1 MRGNWWMAG
10 NGERPMPPATAPL
23 GPIEAVPLPV
33 LLERSVT
40 RFPGRPALAFMGR
53 RWTYAA
59 LGEWVGRAARGLQD
73 LGVRR
78 GDRVGLCLP
87 NTPYSVVFYYAA
99 LQAGATVV
107 NFNPLYVARELAQ
120 QIGDSGT
127 TVMVVPDL
135 AMICDKVCA
144 LAEETGLRHV
154 IVCPIA
160 GVLPHGKAALYRVF
174 KRRETATPAY
184 DARIVAHAQVVAND
198 APPYP
203 VPIDVEADIAVLQY
217 TGGTTGT
224 PKGAVLT
231 HANLSI
237 NAQQVSRHM
246 PSLRPGE
253 ERVLGVLPFFH
264 VFAMTAV
271 MNSGI
276 EIGAELLLHTRFEI
290 GRVMRALAR
299 ERPTVLHGVPTI
311 YNAVAAAAEHKR
323 IDISSLR
330 ACISGGA
337 PLPGEVRTR
346 FERLTGC
353 RLVEGYGLTEAS
365 PVLTCNPPD
374 GQIKD
379 GSVGVPMQG
388 TVIEIRDLDDPHR
401 VLPVGERGEICARGP
416 QVMRG
421 YWNRGAE
428 TERAFV
434 DGFLRTGDVG
444 HRDADGYL
452 YVTDR
457 LKDMII
463 CGGYNVYP
471 RVLEDAL
478 YQHPAVAEAIAIG
491 VPDAYRGQAPK
502 AFVTLRPGHAATP
515 DELRDF
521 LSEYVSKIELP
532 REIEIRATLPHTMI
546 GKLSRKEL
554 VEEER
559 AKPAV

>member
-1 MRGNWWMAG
+1 M
-10 NGERPMPPATAPL
+10 
-23 GPIEAVPLPV
+23 
-33 LLERSVT
+33 
-40 RFPGRPALAFMGR
+40 
-53 RWTYAA
+53 
-59 LGEWVGRAARGLQD
+59 
-73 LGVRR
+73 
-78 GDRVGLCLP
+78 
-87 NTPYSVVFYYAA
+87 
-99 LQAGATVV
+99 
-107 NFNPLYVARELAQ
+107 
-120 QIGDSGT
+120 
-127 TVMVVPDL
+127 
-135 AMICDKVCA
+135 
-144 LAEETGLRHV
+144 
-154 IVCPIA
+154 
-160 GVLPHGKAALYRVF
+160 F

-184 DARIVAHAQVVAND
+184 DARIVAHAQVVANG
-198 APPYP
+198 APPDP
-203 VPIDVEADIAVLQY
+203 VPIDVAADIAVLQY

-276 EIGAELLLHTRFEI
+276 EIGAELLLHPRFEI
-290 GRVMRALAR
+290 RRVMRALAR

-311 YNAVAAAAEHKR
+311 YNAVAAAAEHRR

-337 PLPGEVRTR
+337 PLPGEVRAR
-346 FERLTGC
+346 FEKLTGC

-365 PVLTCNPPD
+365 PVLACNPPD
-374 GQIKD
+374 GRIKD

-388 TVIEIRDLDDPHR
+388 TVIEIRDLADPHR
-401 VLPVGERGEICARGP
+401 VLPAGERGEICARGP

-421 YWNRGAE
+421 YWNRAE
-428 TERAFV
+428 DTAQVFV
-434 DGFLRTGDVG
+434 DGMLRTGDVG
-444 HRDADGYL
+444 HLDADGYL
-452 YVTDR
+452 FVTDR
-457 LKDMII
+457 LKDVIL

-478 YQHPAVAEAIAIG
+478 YQHPAVAEAIALG

-515 DELRDF
+515 EELRDF
-521 LSEYVSKIELP
+521 LADYVSKIELP
-532 REIEIRATLPHTMI
+532 REIEIRATLPRTMI

-554 VEEER
+554 AEER
-559 AKPAV
+559 VKAAA